1 MIINAFSKED
11 FFTLDNICLQ
21 RHGATM
27 HHITMASVFSGGWA
41 EVEKDSTSAAAEF
54 FNREVKRHVPI

>member
-27 HHITMASVFSGGWA
+27 HHITMAAVFTGWH
-41 EVEKDSTSAAAEF
+41 EIEKDSTSSAAEF
-54 FNREVKRHVPI
+54 FNKEVKRHVPI

>member
-1 MIINAFSKED
+1 MTLTAFSKEN

-27 HHITMASVFSGGWA
+27 HHITMASVFSGGWS
-41 EVEKDSTSAAAEF
+41 EIEKDSTSAAAEF
-54 FNREVKRHVPI
+54 FNKEVKRHVPI